1 MTHKK
6 FVSLYF
12 SVSLACMIP
21 FPGRFA
27 YGLILAVEL
36 CTLVFAATLLRSS
49 IRKLEFARIGN
60 VLFMSLIVSLA
71 ILFRQILAALLPL
84 AALTLGF
91 ALYVPAV
98 SAFVAGCVP
107 SDEAAGIQS
116 ILKRNMS
123 AAALFSGFALAFFLL
138 RDIVGFGT
146 ITYIGPRGIAEKVL
160 FDSER
165 ISFAS
170 FFATIPGALVALALI
185 FAVSAYI
192 ASKSAPAEKAETNHD

>member
-1 MTHKK
+1 M
-6 FVSLYF
+6 V
-12 SVSLACMIP
+12 P

-36 CTLVFAATLLRSS
+36 CALVFASTLLRDA
-49 IRKLEFARIGN
+49 IRKLELSRIEN
-60 VLFMSLIVSLA
+60 VLFMSLIVSLTM
-71 ILFRQILAALLPL
+71 LFRQILAVFLPL

-91 ALYVPAV
+91 AIYVPAV
-98 SAFVAGCVP
+98 SAFVAGCLP
-107 SDEAAGIQS
+107 CDETEGITS

-138 RDIVGFGT
+138 RDIIGFGT

-165 ISFAS
+165 IAFMS
-170 FFATIPGALVALALI
+170 FFATIPGALIALALI
-185 FAVSAYI
+185 LAVAVCI
-192 ASKSAPAEKAETNHD
+192 AAKSAPVEKAEPSHD